1 MADVEFNFEDNRVE
15 IKRAISDAIGAV
27 LLEISS
33 EIVSKA
39 ARNTPVDSGQLKGS
53 WKANVDEYKG
63 EAVIGSSL
71 ENALWNEFGT
81 GNYALEGKGRSTPWY
96 VPVDD
101 YTGTKKPTYNGQ
113 VIIVYGKDGKA
124 FYKTNG
130 KKPQRTLQK
139 SFDSTKKK
147 AQKALEN
154 KLKGL
159 K

>member
-1 MADVEFNFEDNRVE
+1 MADVEFEDYSVRVKQAINDACKQWLEETSGE
-15 IKRAISDAIGAV
+15 IEAKAKRNS
-27 LLEISS
+27 L
-33 EIVSKA
+33 
-39 ARNTPVDSGQLKGS
+39 VDSGQLKGS

-96 VPVDD
+96 VPVDG

>member
-1 MADVEFNFEDNRVE
+1 MADVEFEDYSVRVKQAINDACKQWLEETSGE
-15 IKRAISDAIGAV
+15 IEAKAKRNS
-27 LLEISS
+27 L
-33 EIVSKA
+33 
-39 ARNTPVDSGQLKGS
+39 VDSGQLKGS

-96 VPVDD
+96 VPVDG

-147 AQKALEN
+147 AQKH
-154 KLKGL
+154 LKTY
-159 K
+159 

>member
-1 MADVEFNFEDNRVE
+1 MADVEFEDYSVQVKQAINDACKQWLEEVSGE
-15 IKRAISDAIGAV
+15 IEAQAKRNS
-27 LLEISS
+27 
-33 EIVSKA
+33 
-39 ARNTPVDSGQLKGS
+39 PVDFGQLKGS
-53 WKANVDEYKG
+53 WNHHVSDDTATV
-63 EAVIGSSL
+63 GSPL

-96 VPVDD
+96 VPVDG

-113 VIIVYGKDGKA
+113 VIIVYGKNGKA

-139 SFDSTKKK
+139 AFDSVKKK
-147 AQKALEN
+147 AQKALES

>member
-1 MADVEFNFEDNRVE
+1 MADVEFEDYSVQVKQAINDACKQWLEETSGE
-15 IKRAISDAIGAV
+15 IEAQAKRNS
-27 LLEISS
+27 
-33 EIVSKA
+33 
-39 ARNTPVDSGQLKGS
+39 PVDFRQLKGS
-53 WKANVDEYKG
+53 WNHHVSDDTATV
-63 EAVIGSSL
+63 GSPL

-96 VPVDD
+96 VPVDG

>member
-1 MADVEFNFEDNRVE
+1 MAGIEFEDYSVQVKQAINDACKQWLEETSGE
-15 IKRAISDAIGAV
+15 IEAQAKRTS
-27 LLEISS
+27 
-33 EIVSKA
+33 
-39 ARNTPVDSGQLKGS
+39 PVDFGQLKGS
-53 WKANVDEYKG
+53 WNHHVSDDTATV
-63 EAVIGSSL
+63 GSPL

-96 VPVDD
+96 VPVDG

-154 KLKGL
+154 RLKGL